1 MILYNTDNMYEG
13 RNSSHHHCE
22 VLITS
27 IVHYLSLNKR
37 MWKVQEMILHSRT
50 PIIKVQHI
58 PSGFIC
64 DISVTN
70 GLAVENT
77 KIIK

>member
-1 MILYNTDNMYEG
+1 MYEG
-13 RNSSHHHCE
+13 NNSSHHHCQD
-22 VLITS
+22 LITL
-27 IVHYLSLNKR
+27 ILYYLSLNKT
-37 MWKVQEMILHSRT
+37 MWNVQEMILHSRT
-50 PIIKVQHI
+50 PIIKVQHV

>member
-1 MILYNTDNMYEG
+1 MYEG
-13 RNSSHHHCE
+13 RNSTHRHCQT
-22 VLITS
+22 LI
-27 IVHYLSLNKR
+27 VMVVYYLSFNKQV
-37 MWKVQEMILHSRT
+37 WKVEEMILNSRT
-50 PIIKVQHI
+50 PIAKVRHVL
-58 PSGFIC
+58 SGLVC